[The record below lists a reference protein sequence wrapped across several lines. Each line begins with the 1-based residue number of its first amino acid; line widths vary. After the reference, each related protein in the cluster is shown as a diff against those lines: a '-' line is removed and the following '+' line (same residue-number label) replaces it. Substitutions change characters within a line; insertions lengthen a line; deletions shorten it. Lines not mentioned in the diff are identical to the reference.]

1 MHANGD
7 IERGYPPALRRH
19 SAGLRWRPRGRDPTP
34 GVPWS
39 PGTLKKPRTTGR
51 KHFSRPVPMS
61 QLAIVTLL
69 IQSTSAFVA
78 LHAPK
83 KSQSVG
89 PMMRWSDSNW
99 NWGSAGGDAHNEAM
113 RVRKMLSTPQARRE
127 FLQTTADGTGDL
139 EDIKMVLALKCQRAC
154 NVGYDLPGR
163 GWQTLMESMAA
174 CMFEGDDGQA
184 KLEAAIRER
193 LKNASKLYPE
203 ATAREMIAVALN
215 NLGFVERGL

>member
-1 MHANGD
+1 
-7 IERGYPPALRRH
+7 
-19 SAGLRWRPRGRDPTP
+19 
-34 GVPWS
+34 
-39 PGTLKKPRTTGR
+39 
-51 KHFSRPVPMS
+51 MS

-83 KSQSVG
+83 MSQSVR
-89 PMMRWSDSNW
+89 PIMRWSDSNW
-99 NWGSAGGDAHNEAM
+99 NWGSADGDAHNEAM
-113 RVRKMLSTPQARRE
+113 RVRTLLSTPQARRE
-127 FLQTTADGTGDL
+127 FLQRAADGTVDL
-139 EDIKMVLALKCQRAC
+139 EDVKMALALKCQRAC

-163 GWQTLMESMAA
+163 GWQTLMESMASCA
-174 CMFEGDDGQA
+174 FEGDDGEA

-215 NLGFVERGL
+215 NLGFVERGLK

>member
-1 MHANGD
+1 MMF
-7 IERGYPPALRRH
+7 
-19 SAGLRWRPRGRDPTP
+19 S
-34 GVPWS
+34 S
-39 PGTLKKPRTTGR
+39 R
-51 KHFSRPVPMS
+51 KHFSRPCPKMS

-83 KSQSVG
+83 ESQSVG

-139 EDIKMVLALKCQRAC
+139 EDVKMVLALKCQRAC

-174 CMFEGDDGQA
+174 CTFEGDDGQA